1 MTDPPKPKE
10 DLFTTLL
17 TARGEPDSSRDISF
31 ELRVTEGVDQG
42 QRLLIDASLPARV
55 LVGTSPTCELRLTDR
70 EVSRRHASL
79 EIVGRRLRILD
90 LESTNG
96 TFVDHVPV
104 VGAYLEG
111 AEFIRM
117 GATTLRVDRG
127 PIKSAAALPT
137 RSRFGRTLGA
147 SESMRRIYPL
157 CERLAASAFPV
168 IIEGETGTGKE
179 VLAESLHE
187 EGPRAQ
193 GPFIVFDCTAVPPTL
208 VESELFGHERGA
220 YTGAVGNRKGVFEQ
234 ADGGTLLIDEI
245 GDLDLALQP
254 KFLRAL
260 ERSEVRR
267 LGGDRLVH
275 VDVRVLCATRR
286 DLDREVQLGRF
297 RDDLFHRL
305 AVARIELPPLRKRI
319 GDVALL
325 ARHFAQQ
332 LGGGANAMDAN
343 LLRRWE
349 EYSWPGN
356 VRELRNS
363 VARRIALGEFATVDP
378 PLAPESHAALSLAEG
393 SGHDFVERV
402 LGMDLPLVAARQRV
416 IDDFER
422 RYIAHVLGRHG
433 GNVSRAAAASGVAR
447 RHFQR
452 LRTRSQRG

>member
-1 MTDPPKPKE
+1 MADPRRPKE
-10 DLFTTLL
+10 DLSATLL
-17 TARGEPDSSRDISF
+17 TTRGELESTRDVTF
-31 ELRVTEGVDQG
+31 EIRVVEGADQG
-42 QRLLIDASLPARV
+42 KHLLLDASLPARV

-117 GATTLRVDRG
+117 GSTTLRVDRG
-127 PIKSAAALPT
+127 PVTAAAALPT
-137 RSRFGRTLGA
+137 RSRFGRMLGA
-147 SESMRRIYPL
+147 SEAMRRIYPL
-157 CERLAASAFPV
+157 CERLATSMFPI

-193 GPFIVFDCTAVPPTL
+193 GPFVVFDCTAVPPTL

-245 GDLDLALQP
+245 GDLDVALQP

-267 LGGDRLVH
+267 LGGDRVIH

-305 AVARIELPPLRKRI
+305 AVARIELPPLRKRQ
-319 GDVALL
+319 GDVTLL
-325 ARHFAQQ
+325 ARHFGQQ
-332 LGGGANAMDAN
+332 LGGGAGAIGAD

-363 VARRIALGEFATVDP
+363 VARRIALGEFAAGEDAP
-378 PLAPESHAALSLAEG
+378 APETLSAATSAEE
-393 SGHDFVERV
+393 SGHDFVQRV
-402 LGMDLPLVAARQRV
+402 LSLDLPLIAARQRV

-422 RYIAHVLGRHG
+422 RYIAHVLARHG
-433 GNVSRAAAASGVAR
+433 GNVSRAAEASGVAR

-452 LRTRSQRG
+452 LRTRGQRG

>member
-1 MTDPPKPKE
+1 MADPRSPRE
-10 DLFTTLL
+10 DLYATLL
-17 TARGEPDSSRDISF
+17 TARGEIANIRDVSF
-31 ELRVTEGVDQG
+31 EIRVVEGADQG
-42 QRLLIDASLPARV
+42 QRLLLDTSLPARV
-55 LVGTSPTCELRLTDR
+55 LVGTSPTCELHLTDR
-70 EVSRRHASL
+70 QVSRRHASL
-79 EIVGRRLRILD
+79 EIVDGRLRILD

-96 TFVDHVPV
+96 TFVDHVPI

-117 GATTLRVDRG
+117 GSTTLRIDRG
-127 PIKSAAALPT
+127 PSKPAAALPT
-137 RSRFGRTLGA
+137 TSRFGRMLGG

-157 CERLAASAFPV
+157 CERLAASMFPV

-220 YTGAVGNRKGVFEQ
+220 YTGAVANRKGVFEQ

-267 LGGDRLVH
+267 LGGDRVIH

-286 DLDREVQLGRF
+286 DLDREVQLGHF

-305 AVARIELPPLRKRI
+305 AVARIELPPLRKRH

-332 LGGGANAMDAN
+332 LGGGAGAVGAD

-349 EYSWPGN
+349 EYTWPAMC
-356 VRELRNS
+356 ES
-363 VARRIALGEFATVDP
+363 FAIP
-378 PLAPESHAALSLAEG
+378 
-393 SGHDFVERV
+393 
-402 LGMDLPLVAARQRV
+402 
-416 IDDFER
+416 
-422 RYIAHVLGRHG
+422 
-433 GNVSRAAAASGVAR
+433 
-447 RHFQR
+447 
-452 LRTRSQRG
+452 